1 MLHEISREDSIEIRV
16 WCLNRLLKKVFLLFL
31 TEASTWLNAAYN
43 TVFNVSQKVFSLFL
57 LYMVL
62 PCSLPFALHL
72 STNVFSLLF
81 YDRVLFFP

>member
-1 MLHEISREDSIEIRV
+1 MAYGRALEESIEIRV
-16 WCLNRLLKKVFLLFL
+16 WCLNCLKKFSCYFL

-43 TVFNVSQKVFSLFL
+43 TVFNISGKVFSLFL

-62 PCSLPFALHL
+62 PRSLPFVLHL